1 MPRPDGRGAPADES
15 WRAYGARIA
24 TTSSSP
30 ARTADPKG
38 GAEMP
43 LRMILKGTLVTLAVA
58 ALGAAAQEMA
68 FRFRLGLARG

>member
-1 MPRPDGRGAPADES
+1 
-15 WRAYGARIA
+15 
-24 TTSSSP
+24 
-30 ARTADPKG
+30 
-38 GAEMP
+38 MP